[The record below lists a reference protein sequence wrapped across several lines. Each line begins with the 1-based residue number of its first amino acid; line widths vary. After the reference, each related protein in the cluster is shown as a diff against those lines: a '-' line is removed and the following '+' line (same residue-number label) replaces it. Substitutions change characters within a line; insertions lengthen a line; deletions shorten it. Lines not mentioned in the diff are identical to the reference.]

1 MSGAVQ
7 YEGIKIF
14 LAEKLG
20 RQLAAEEQ
28 AIFSSYLEVD
38 EKHFAEAEKLCSESA
53 VLAIAYMRYVVT
65 PDIAEHANTYVYKV
79 LASGENVNTLIRMGM
94 LPR

>member
-1 MSGAVQ
+1 MSGALQ

-20 RQLAAEEQ
+20 RQLAVEEK
-28 AIFSSYLEVD
+28 AIFPSYLEID
-38 EKHFAEAEKLCSESA
+38 EKHFSEAKELCLESA

-65 PDIAEHANTYVYKV
+65 SDIAEHANTYVYRV
-79 LASGENVNTLIRMGM
+79 LVSGKDVRELIRVGV
-94 LPR
+94 LPG